1 MSMIKIITNSA
12 TQITTPIRGGGEE
25 QSLAGN
31 AIKKVGQAIE
41 VGAETIEAQILNILQ
56 VFNSTFDRI
65 ETSASKFKIDEFSL
79 SLAIS
84 AEGDIGLVSA
94 GAEATIEVKFKK
106 TT

>member
-1 MSMIKIITNSA
+1 MSKITIITNSA

>member
-1 MSMIKIITNSA
+1 MSKIKIITNST
-12 TQITTPIRGGGEE
+12 TQLVTPNRGGGEE
-25 QSLAGN
+25 QSLTNN

-41 VGAETIEAQILNILQ
+41 VSAETIEEQILGILQ
-56 VFNSTFDRI
+56 VFNSTFDKI
-65 ETSASKFKIDEFSL
+65 ETSASKYKIDEFSL

-84 AEGDIGLVSA
+84 AEGNIGLVSA

>member
-1 MSMIKIITNSA
+1 MSKIKIITNSA
-12 TQITTPIRGGGEE
+12 MQITTPIRGGGEE

-41 VGAETIEAQILNILQ
+41 VGAETIEEQILNILQ

-65 ETSASKFKIDEFSL
+65 ETSASKFKIDDFSV

>member
-1 MSMIKIITNSA
+1 MSKIKIITNSA
-12 TQITTPIRGGGEE
+12 TQLASPIRGGGQE
-25 QSLAGN
+25 QSLASD

-41 VGAETIEAQILNILQ
+41 VGAETIEEQILNILQ

-65 ETSASKFKIDEFSL
+65 EISASNYKIDEFSL

-84 AEGDIGLVSA
+84 AEGNIGLVSA